1 MDLVEVVM
9 VVEEHLVQ
17 VLKEVQPILEVV
29 VVEQDKV
36 QNVVQV
42 VVAE

>member
-1 MDLVEVVM
+1 MEVVM